1 MSFDHERLDVYQR
14 ALEMLDLVDGIVD
27 QMPAG
32 RAHLKDQL
40 DRAATSVV
48 LNIAEG
54 AGEFSAADKQR
65 FYRMARRSATETA
78 AILDILRRRR
88 HAPDAL
94 LDPAREL
101 LLRIVSMLVRM
112 AKLAGPS

>member
-14 ALEMLDLVDGIVD
+14 ALELLDLVDGIVD
-27 QMPAG
+27 QMPPG

-78 AILDILRRRR
+78 AILDVLRRRH
-88 HAPDAL
+88 HAPDSL
-94 LDPAREL
+94 LDPARDL